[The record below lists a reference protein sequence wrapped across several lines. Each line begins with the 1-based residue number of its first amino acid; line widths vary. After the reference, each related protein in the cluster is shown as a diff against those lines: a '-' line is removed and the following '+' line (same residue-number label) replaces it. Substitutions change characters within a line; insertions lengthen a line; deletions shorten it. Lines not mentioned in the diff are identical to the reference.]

1 MQKNPGNAI
10 FIGITILMKL
20 FFILFLSLP
29 FFLTI
34 QSCKKKTSEL
44 AYKDRGTVIESSA
57 NGHIP
62 ANEIASKID
71 KFNAQDIVL
80 HGVTYYSITYRT
92 IYEGKQI
99 NSRGLLFV
107 PDDVDSTYLIA
118 YFHGTHIPL
127 NLGEF
132 YSANMETPSNYGGQ
146 GNHFLETRNI
156 ALSWASAG
164 FTVFLPDYIGFGET
178 ADKEHPYLAYDEL
191 FKANIDGLLAA
202 KHFLSEK
209 GLAYD
214 NRIFLS
220 GWSQGGGACLSA
232 HKFIQEQYSSEFTV
246 TASSGLAGPYNMK
259 GFIDEI
265 LAQKDE
271 DVGIISGVFSW
282 GVYSLNK
289 FSPELKRPTDQLY
302 SYPVSNQVAAIFTP
316 SKVPSEI
323 LHEYFIAHVMDGTD
337 TKFVQVIDR
346 NTFSHGWT
354 PVGKVFLHHG
364 DADNTVYYMNSAD
377 AKTGLTA
384 AGGDVT
390 LYTYPG
396 GTHDSEL
403 ENYVRNT
410 LADFNALK

>member
-1 MQKNPGNAI
+1 
-10 FIGITILMKL
+10 MKI
-20 FFILFLSLP
+20 FFILLLGLP
-29 FFLTI
+29 LFVTI
-34 QSCKKKTSEL
+34 QSCKKKNDSLEF
-44 AYKDRGTVIESSA
+44 KERGTLIESSN
-57 NGHIP
+57 NGHLS
-62 ANEIASKID
+62 ASEIADKID
-71 KFNAQDIVL
+71 KFDAHNIVI

-92 IYEGKQI
+92 IYQGKQVD
-99 NSRGLLFV
+99 SRGLLLV
-107 PDDVDSTYLIA
+107 PDDVDTTYLIS
-118 YFHGTHIPL
+118 YFHGTHVPL

-132 YSANMETPSNYGGQ
+132 YSANMETPSNYKGEGD
-146 GNHFLETRNI
+146 HFLETRNI
-156 ALSWASAG
+156 ALAWASAG
-164 FTVFLPDYIGFGET
+164 FTVFLPDYIGFGLT

-191 FKANIDGLLAA
+191 FKANIDGLLAT
-202 KHFLSEK
+202 KSFINQNGSF
-209 GLAYD
+209 YD

-232 HKFIQEQYSSEFTV
+232 HKFIQEQYPSEFTV
-246 TASSGLAGPYNMK
+246 TASAGLAGPYNMK

-265 LAQKDE
+265 LAQKDQ

-282 GVYSLNK
+282 GIYSLNK

-302 SYPVSNQVAAIFTP
+302 TYPVPDQLAAIFVP
-316 SKVPSEI
+316 SKIPSQT
-323 LHEYFIAHVMDGTD
+323 LQEYFIAHIVDGTD
-337 TKFVQVIDR
+337 TKAMQVINR
-346 NTFSHGWT
+346 NTFSQGWT

-364 DADNTVYYMNSAD
+364 DADNTVYYMNSAT

-410 LADFNALK
+410 LNDFNALK